1 MNDYYNRFR
10 IVFKK
15 TGMNVKRRSGTFDE
29 KVRTFSCQM
38 EDYKYLFFNFLHSLK
53 YKTKFGN
60 NYVNW
65 KEFPFKIPAKATR
78 MRFDGT
84 FLGFSLKNPFFSFS
98 NFTPFFQAIF
108 TPGCRI
114 IR

>member
-1 MNDYYNRFR
+1 MPNGRLYIPF
-10 IVFKK
+10 I
-15 TGMNVKRRSGTFDE
+15 
-29 KVRTFSCQM
+29 
-38 EDYKYLFFNFLHSLK
+38 NFLHSLK
-53 YKTKFGN
+53 YKSKFGN

-98 NFTPFFQAIF
+98 NFTPFFSGHIHSRLQDN
-108 TPGCRI
+108 PVNGLD
-114 IR
+114 